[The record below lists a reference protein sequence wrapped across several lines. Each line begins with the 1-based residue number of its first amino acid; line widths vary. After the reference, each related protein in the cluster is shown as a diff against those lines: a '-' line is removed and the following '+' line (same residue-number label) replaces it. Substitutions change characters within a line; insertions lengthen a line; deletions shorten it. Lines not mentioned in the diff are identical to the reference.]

1 MKNFTKEEIINTIK
15 QIADNQDFEWINE
28 YKDAKTHLLF
38 KHKTSGFLTKAT
50 WSGLKQTNKIPT
62 RNTTSYH
69 ESRLQKLCLKYN
81 FTTLSPYI
89 NYLTCIKYKCNICN
103 TIYNRRLHDIYKCG
117 ICNNF
122 YKDNKG
128 INKTT
133 VLRTPHTPY
142 KLYFV
147 YLPTINAYKIGLY
160 KGRYVKSRFGS
171 LAVEVLNV
179 LNLPLYKAYYL
190 EQYIINIFKNNKYI
204 GPKFGGYT
212 EAFNDC
218 INKDKVIEIMATSIE
233 DVKPC
238 ELLET
243 LEADN
248 QQPSFVEIH

>member
-15 QIADNQDFEWINE
+15 QIADNQNFEWINE

-38 KHKTSGFLTKAT
+38 KHKTSEFLTKAT
-50 WSGLKQTNKIPT
+50 WSGLKQTGKIPV
-62 RNTTSYH
+62 RNTKSYH

-81 FTTLSPYI
+81 FTALSLYI
-89 NYLTCIKYKCNICN
+89 NYLTCIDYKCNTCN
-103 TIYNRRLHDIYKCG
+103 RIYSRKLHDIYKCNT
-117 ICNNF
+117 CNNF

-133 VLRTPHTPY
+133 VLRTPYIPY

-147 YLPTINAYKIGLY
+147 YLPTVDAYKIGLY
-160 KGRYVKSRFGS
+160 KGKYIKSRFGS
-171 LAVEVLNV
+171 LPIEVLNI
-179 LNLPLYKAYYL
+179 LELPLYKAYYL
-190 EQYIINIFKNNKYI
+190 EQTVIKTFKEFKYI
-204 GPKFGGYT
+204 GMKFGGYT
-212 EAFNDC
+212 EAFNNC
-218 INKDKVIEIMATSIE
+218 INKDKVIEIMATSIK

>member
-1 MKNFTKEEIINTIK
+1 MKKFTKEEIINTIK
-15 QIADNQDFEWINE
+15 QIADNQDFVWINE

-38 KHKTSGFLTKAT
+38 KHKISGFLTKAT
-50 WSGLKQTNKIPT
+50 WSGLRQTSKIPI

-69 ESRLQKLCLKYN
+69 ESRLQKVCLKYN
-81 FTTLSPYI
+81 FTTLSPYV
-89 NYLTCIKYKCNICN
+89 NYLTCIKYKCNTCN
-103 TIYNRRLHDIYKCG
+103 TIYNRKLHDIYKCG
-117 ICNNF
+117 TCNNF

-133 VLRTPHTPY
+133 VLRTPYTPY

-147 YLPTINAYKIGLY
+147 YLPTVNAYKIGLY

-171 LAVEVLNV
+171 LSVEILNV

-190 EQYIINIFKNNKYI
+190 EQYIINMFKNNKYM

-212 EAFNDC
+212 EAFNNG
-218 INKDKVIEIMATSIE
+218 INKDKVIELMATSIE